1 MRRNQCSTSS
11 CIVYTHPCLRLVSP
25 ITRKKSF
32 VYLKR
37 HLFITKIFRF
47 FKLLSSASSR
57 VFQNIFK
64 SYQVMSKTL
73 IFSSRMFNKTKS
85 SGKVVRPKAPPR
97 GAHEFSCNP
106 EGMRKLFDAYKKI
119 RGFRRI

>member
-1 MRRNQCSTSS
+1 MRQNQCSTSS

-25 ITRKKSF
+25 ITRKKCF

-73 IFSSRMFNKTKS
+73 ISSSRMFNKTQS
-85 SGKVVRPKAPPR
+85 SGKVARPKAPK
-97 GAHEFSCNP
+97 GARTNFFVIPKGCE
-106 EGMRKLFDAYKKI
+106 MLFRTQKNQ
-119 RGFRRI
+119 RF